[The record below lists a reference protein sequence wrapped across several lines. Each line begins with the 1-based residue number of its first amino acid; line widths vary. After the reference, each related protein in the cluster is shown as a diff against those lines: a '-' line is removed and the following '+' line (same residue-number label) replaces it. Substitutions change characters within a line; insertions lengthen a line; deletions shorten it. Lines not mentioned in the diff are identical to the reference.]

1 MSTSNSTPG
10 EPPVLITGAT
20 GFLGSYLLRSLIK
33 SGHQNIRAL
42 RRPNS
47 DNALV
52 ADTQDTVEWVEGD
65 LLDPASL
72 EEAMQGI
79 RQVYHCAAVVSFD
92 PRKAKMML
100 QVNVDGTANVVNAAL
115 WEGVDKLVHVSSI
128 AAIGRSPE
136 EKNVSEN
143 TKWQRSP
150 LHSNYAISKYLA
162 EQEAWRGM
170 AEGLKVSVVNPSVIL
185 GSGRWE
191 DGPLQLF
198 RLGWKEF
205 PFYATGVS
213 GFVDVRDVAQAMIR
227 LMQQDSHGQRYII
240 SAENLPFQ
248 AVQQMIAEGLGKRAP
263 RYRVNAFVQE
273 IAWRVEWLRTRFGG
287 PPPLITRETARHA
300 NAVYYYDNSKSLKDL
315 QLTYTPVAETIAAVC
330 RQFAAAAASGFRPM
344 TLPERIK

>member
-10 EPPVLITGAT
+10 EQPVLITGAT

-47 DNALV
+47 DQALV
-52 ADTQDTVEWVEGD
+52 ADIQAEVEWVEGD
-65 LLDPASL
+65 LLDPGSL

-79 RQVYHCAAVVSFD
+79 RQVYHCAAIVSFD
-92 PRKAKMML
+92 PRKVRTML
-100 QVNVDGTANVVNAAL
+100 RVNVEGTANVVNAAL

-150 LHSNYAISKYLA
+150 LHSNYAISKYLS

-170 AEGLKVSVVNPSVIL
+170 AEGLNVSVVNPSVIL

-198 RLGWKEF
+198 RMGWKAF

-213 GFVDVRDVAQAMIR
+213 GFVDVRDVAHAMIR
-227 LMQQDSHGQRYII
+227 LMQEENSGQRYII
-240 SAENLPFQ
+240 SGENLSFK
-248 AVQQMIAEGLGKRAP
+248 AVQEMISEGLGKRAP

-315 QLTYTPVAETIAAVC
+315 QLTYTPIAETIAAVC
-330 RQFAAAAASGFRPM
+330 RQFSEAAANGFRPM
-344 TLPERIK
+344 TLPV

>member
-1 MSTSNSTPG
+1 MNSSNSTPG
-10 EPPVLITGAT
+10 DLPVLITGAT

-47 DNALV
+47 DRSLV
-52 ADTQDTVEWVEGD
+52 ADTEGLVEWVEGD
-65 LLDPASL
+65 VLDQPFI

-92 PRKAKMML
+92 PRDVRMML
-100 QVNVDGTANVVNAAL
+100 RVNVEGAANVVNAAL

-128 AAIGRSPE
+128 AAIGRSPS

-227 LMQQDSHGQRYII
+227 LMHLESSGQRYII
-240 SAENLPFQ
+240 SAENLPFR
-248 AVQQMIAEGLGKRAP
+248 AVQQMISEGLAKRAP
-263 RYRVNAFVQE
+263 RYRVSTLVQE

-300 NAVYYYDNSKSLKDL
+300 NAVYYYDNSKSMKDL
-315 QLTYTPVAETIAAVC
+315 QLTYTPVAETISAVC
-330 RQFAAAAASGFRPM
+330 RQFTEAAGNGFRPM
-344 TLPERIK
+344 TLPVY

>member
-1 MSTSNSTPG
+1 MSSSNSNPD
-10 EPPVLITGAT
+10 EEPVLITGAT
-20 GFLGSYLLRSLIK
+20 GFLGSYLLRSLVK
-33 SGHQNIRAL
+33 SGHQKIRAL

-47 DNALV
+47 DYALV
-52 ADTQDTVEWVEGD
+52 ADIKGAVEWVEGD
-65 LLDPASL
+65 LLDPGTL

-79 RQVYHCAAVVSFD
+79 RQVYHCAAIVSFD
-92 PRKAKMML
+92 PRMVQTML
-100 QVNVDGTANVVNAAL
+100 RVNVEGTANVVNAAL

-136 EKNVSEN
+136 EKTVSEN

-150 LHSNYAISKYLA
+150 LHSNYAISKYLS

-170 AEGLKVSVVNPSVIL
+170 AEGLSVSVVNPSVIL

-227 LMQQDSHGQRYII
+227 LMQQEKSGQRYII
-240 SAENLPFQ
+240 SSENLPFQ
-248 AVQQMIAEGLGKRAP
+248 AVQQMISEGLGKRAP

-287 PPPLITRETARHA
+287 PPPLITRETAQHA
-300 NAVYYYDNSKSLKDL
+300 NAVYYYDNSKSQKDL
-315 QLTYTPVAETIAAVC
+315 QLSYTPVAETIAAVC
-330 RQFAAAAASGFRPM
+330 RQFSEATTNGFGPM
-344 TLPERIK
+344 TLPV